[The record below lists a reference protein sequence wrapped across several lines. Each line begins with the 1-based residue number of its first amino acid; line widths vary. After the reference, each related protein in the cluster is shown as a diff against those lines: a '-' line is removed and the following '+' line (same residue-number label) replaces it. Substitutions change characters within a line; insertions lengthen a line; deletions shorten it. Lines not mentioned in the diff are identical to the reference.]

1 MGADDGAGFEWDEA
15 KRVAN
20 IDKHGIDF
28 RDAIAIF
35 DEPVVETPSVRP
47 DEDRWK
53 AVGLCDDIFITLIY
67 ARRNGRRRIIS
78 ARPAK
83 RN

>member
-1 MGADDGAGFEWDEA
+1 MRTDDETRFEWDEA
-15 KRVAN
+15 KRIAN

-53 AVGLCDDIFITLIY
+53 AVGRCDDIFITLIY
-67 ARRNGRRRIIS
+67 TQ
-78 ARPAK
+78 K
-83 RN
+83 RQTPNHLSEAGETK